1 MFDGFVLMFS
11 TQYLVRV
18 GLVATEGGVLE
29 ATEAR
34 EREKEQRCGPLV
46 LSLSHWLS
54 SSLSFSLS
62 GCPLVGRNQRVEG
75 AVKRHVRR
83 KSEEKEEE

>member
-1 MFDGFVLMFS
+1 MFS

-54 SSLSFSLS
+54 PSLSVSLSLWLSFSWKE
-62 GCPLVGRNQRVEG
+62 PEG
-75 AVKRHVRR
+75 GGG
-83 KSEEKEEE
+83 SEETREKEE